1 MSHILYTKNVI
12 SHVPCRHDHDQSFQ
26 EKKKHCDSDSCAE
39 GLDYRLEEENK
50 KYKQYLHV
58 LNPTYADWVKVCS
71 NTVQLDKMAV
81 AMAQDYGLDKDA
93 GPPSG
98 TDYNSR
104 VKHCRMKVRS
114 GGYLVP
120 DKITGLEN
128 FSGEK
133 VRPETTEL
141 MTMALV
147 AKRQYL
153 RNILEA
159 KDFVNAANPDCSGFR
174 DIINY
179 K

>member
-1 MSHILYTKNVI
+1 MSHIYTKNVI
-12 SHVPCRHDHDQSFQ
+12 SHVPCRHDQSFQ

-50 KYKQYLHV
+50 NYKQYLHV

-81 AMAQDYGLDKDA
+81 AMAQDYGKDKDA

-104 VKHCRMKVRS
+104 VQHCRMKVRS

-128 FSGEK
+128 FS
-133 VRPETTEL
+133 RP
-141 MTMALV
+141 V
-147 AKRQYL
+147 
-153 RNILEA
+153 ILSA
-159 KDFVNAANPDCSGFR
+159 TR
-174 DIINY
+174 
-179 K
+179 

>member
-1 MSHILYTKNVI
+1 MAPDEVREFILKNI
-12 SHVPCRHDHDQSFQ
+12 IW
-26 EKKKHCDSDSCAE
+26 EKKTHSDSDCCAE

-81 AMAQDYGLDKDA
+81 AMAQDYSKEKDA

-98 TDYNSR
+98 TDYHSR
-104 VKHCRMKVRS
+104 VQHCRMKVRS

-120 DKITGLEN
+120 DKMSGLEN

-133 VRPETTEL
+133 VLPETTEL
-141 MTMALV
+141 MTMAKV
-147 AKRQYL
+147 AKRQ
-153 RNILEA
+153 
-159 KDFVNAANPDCSGFR
+159 
-174 DIINY
+174 
-179 K
+179 